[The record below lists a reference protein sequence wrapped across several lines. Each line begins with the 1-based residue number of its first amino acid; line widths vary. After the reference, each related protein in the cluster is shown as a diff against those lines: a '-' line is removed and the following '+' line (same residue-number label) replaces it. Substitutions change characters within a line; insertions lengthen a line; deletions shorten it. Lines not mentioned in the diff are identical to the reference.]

1 METSIYRISEIG
13 EVIGG
18 GTPSTEIPDYWDGAI
33 PWISP
38 KDLTGHNSTYIA
50 RGEKNITD
58 KGLNKSGTKLLP
70 QNTVLFTSRAPI
82 GYVALAANPICTNQG
97 FKNIICDESKV
108 IPLFLYY
115 YLKANLDYIKLFGTG
130 ATFPEISGS
139 SMKKIKINI
148 FSDTNYQRRI
158 ASILSAYDNLIEN
171 NNKRIRLLEQMAE
184 NLYKEW
190 FVRFRFP
197 GHEKVEM
204 ENGLPKGWK
213 VEKLGDWGISLES
226 GGRPKGGIDDTLNNG
241 VPSLGA
247 EAIKGLAEY
256 DYSST
261 KYVSAEFYNAMK
273 RGKNSSNDILLYKDG
288 AYIGR
293 VTLFREGFPYDE
305 YSINE
310 HVFFIAPYNVKYQN
324 YLYFTLHQDAFF
336 TLMQNLN
343 RNAAQ
348 PGLSRPDVERIKMVI
363 PTESIIKEF
372 NQNIE
377 PILSCIFKMAKQN
390 ALLTRQRNMLL
401 PRLMSGKL
409 EVK

>member
-1 METSIYRISEIG
+1 MEYLKLSDCSDYSNKRTSNIQLETYI
-13 EVIGG
+13 
-18 GTPSTEIPDYWDGAI
+18 STENMLPNKGGVVKAESIPNCKSTSKYEPHDILLSNIRPYFCKIWYADKEGGCSNDVLVIKAKKGYL
-33 PWISP
+33 P
-38 KDLTGHNSTYIA
+38 K
-50 RGEKNITD
+50 
-58 KGLNKSGTKLLP
+58 
-70 QNTVLFTSRAPI
+70 
-82 GYVALAANPICTNQG
+82 
-97 FKNIICDESKV
+97 
-108 IPLFLYY
+108 FLYY
-115 YLKANLDYIKLFGTG
+115 VLSDQNFFNYDTVTSKGTKMPRGSKNAIMKYLVPDVD
-130 ATFPEISGS
+130 IS
-139 SMKKIKINI
+139 
-148 FSDTNYQRRI
+148 TQRRI

-273 RGKNSSNDILLYKDG
+273 RGKNSGNDILLYKDG

-390 ALLTRQRNMLL
+390 ALLTRQRDLLL